1 MGGGFVDDE
10 QPLLPNGQK
19 GPWQI
24 LDGVL
29 NHCGFGRTQTQLFIL
44 CALVNFIE
52 AMVTALI
59 PLLFP
64 LLKKEWQVD
73 NAQLALLGSAIS
85 IGMLIGALLLG
96 KSSDIIGRK
105 ISMLICLV
113 TILVFGFGSAFAPS
127 MSVMAGLQ
135 LLLGVGY
142 GGNIVISTTYL
153 CEFLPKNVRGMALT
167 IVAFFFGIGGMTCV
181 ALGMHLIPILG
192 WRKMLMLTITPIFP
206 AIVLLLISPESP
218 RYYLHTHQTDKV
230 VEVLNNISKVNG
242 VPLPDDLKPTRKNM
256 RIQPIVQTKKAG
268 EDGTKSFSKQLQ
280 DPTIYKTLIP
290 LLGCWFFNAF
300 GCNIFAWVPL
310 YISESPA
317 MNSGASDP
325 MQNAYFAAFYM
336 SLGDALGTLFVAIC
350 FGANFGRRILLM
362 ALLFVVGA
370 LTFALGR
377 LQNVQIM
384 LAILPVAKAMS
395 QATAVL
401 YTYTP
406 EVFPTS
412 FRVNGLAMCSIVHRF
427 APVVAPY
434 LAAALMKYSWAHV
447 TTAFGGL
454 YLCGCVSSLFLSV
467 ETAGRDVVEDG
478 TKDDDNKDFMLIS
491 ELCRCRVAGV
501 PGSPDGGDGQGF
513 NTYDKQEK
521 VTYDA
526 DSV

>member
-10 QPLLPNGQK
+10 QPLLPNGGK

-24 LDGVL
+24 LDGII

-44 CALVNFIE
+44 CSLVNFIE
-52 AMVTALI
+52 AMVTALV

-85 IGMLIGALLLG
+85 IGMLVGALLLG
-96 KSSDIIGRK
+96 KSSDLIGRK
-105 ISMLICLV
+105 LSMMICLV

-167 IVAFFFGIGGMTCV
+167 IVAFFFGVGGMTCV

-206 AIVLLLISPESP
+206 AIVLLMMSPESP
-218 RYYLHTHQTDKV
+218 RYYLHTHQTEKV
-230 VEVLNNISKVNG
+230 VEVLNEIANVNG
-242 VPLPDDLKPTRKNM
+242 VPLPDDLIPTKKNM
-256 RIQPIVQTKKAG
+256 LTRPSRCSKAG
-268 EDGTKSFSKQLQ
+268 DKKSFSKQLQ

-290 LLGCWFFNAF
+290 LVGCWFFNAF

-310 YISESPA
+310 YISESPV
-317 MNSGASDP
+317 MNSGATDP

-336 SLGDALGTLFVAIC
+336 SLGDALGTLFVALC

-370 LTFALGR
+370 LTFSLGR

-384 LAILPVAKAMS
+384 LAVLPVAKAMS

-434 LAAALMKYSWAHV
+434 LAAALMKYSFAHV

-454 YLCGCVSSLFLSV
+454 YLCGSVSSLFLSV

-478 TKDDDNKDFMLIS
+478 TKGGDERDFMLIS
-491 ELCRCRVAGV
+491 ELCRCRVAGM
-501 PGSPDGGDGQGF
+501 PGAPGGSGGIAH
-513 NTYDKQEK
+513 TGEKDKNE
-521 VTYDA
+521 YA
-526 DSV
+526 SDSV